1 MIYMPRLLVASLAL
15 AFSVG
20 LAACGSSSD
29 TTDSTDGSKATTA
42 STSFTY
48 GYSVPTGQNPW
59 INTIAE
65 AAKATAAEAGGE
77 MELADAQ
84 LDPAKAVGQLNRFLV
99 QGDKAIAVAPAQ
111 VPEALIGSL
120 QKASSDGVAVLGL
133 EWSFAADPAAPPQA
147 PVQGQVNIDRAK
159 LGEEVAA
166 AVNAGDPDGARVVYV
181 GLPFPV
187 ASLDL
192 FEQSMREA
200 LGSSEIVADVDNP
213 TDNAEGALGP
223 LSGALAANPDT
234 TAIVTYNGPS
244 ALAAVKAVKSAGL
257 EGQVKIYNIQ
267 LDTATAKALEEGQV
281 EAAWDLN
288 APDLGEALG
297 ELLAAAGNG
306 EPESEWAKTVVVD
319 AVKYDAG
326 DVGSWERW
334 DSGG

>member
-1 MIYMPRLLVASLAL
+1 MMHMPRLLVAVLAL

-29 TTDSTDGSKATTA
+29 TTSSTDGSETTTA

-77 MELADAQ
+77 MELADSQ

-99 QGDKAIAVAPAQ
+99 QGDKAVAVAPAQ
-111 VPEALIGSL
+111 VPEALIGPL
-120 QKASSDGVAVLGL
+120 QKAASEGVAVFAL

-147 PVQGQVNIDRAK
+147 PAQGQVNIDRAK
-159 LGEEVAA
+159 LGEEVAE
-166 AVNAGDPDGARVVYV
+166 AVNDGASGNSSVIYV

-187 ASLDL
+187 ASLDF
-192 FEQSMREA
+192 FEQSMRES
-200 LGSSEIVADVDNP
+200 LGDSEIVADVDNP

-223 LSGALAANPDT
+223 LNGALAANPDA

-244 ALAAVKAVKSAGL
+244 ALAAVKAVESAGL

-267 LDTATAKALEEGQV
+267 LDTATAKALEEGRI

-297 ELLAAAGNG
+297 GLIAAAGSG

-319 AVKYDAG
+319 AVKYDGG

-334 DSGG
+334 DTGG